1 MDKEHPHNEGPQIKV
16 EDLENFK
23 RSSFKR
29 SSGVIMSEVEIKPK
43 YNLTQPDDIVNFSKV
58 LNVFITQSKLS
69 TKIRGDEYVNVDG
82 WKFAGLNF
90 GLVPL
95 VTEPTAQH
103 ESGKSIM
110 ILYHE
115 IEKRFQNQKKKVV
128 EPFFAST
135 NEALYL
141 DYKDRYKDKIV
152 KSVITDYFNYRCGC
166 DIINTSN
173 NMKVGSGFGLCSNL
187 EMAKSS
193 FDEFAVYSMAQTRS
207 IGRGFKNVIGFIMK
221 ASGYS
226 ETPKEEMDGQSKT
239 VIIDEGTLI
248 DIEAALEGLTTIDE
262 VVKLWGETSA
272 NLMSQNRIKNMFS
285 KRKAQIK
292 SKK

>member
-1 MDKEHPHNEGPQIKV
+1 MDKIDKKQ
-16 EDLENFK
+16 L
-23 RSSFKR
+23 
-29 SSGVIMSEVEIKPK
+29 SEPIILGQMVTPPK
-43 YNLTQPDDIVNFSKV
+43 YNLTQPDDIVNFSQV
-58 LNVFITQSKLS
+58 LRDFITQSKLS

-90 GLVPL
+90 GLVPI
-95 VTEPTAQH
+95 VTEPIAQH
-103 ESGKSIM
+103 IQGQSIM
-110 ILYHE
+110 VLYHE

-135 NEALYL
+135 NEALYKE
-141 DYKDRYKDKIV
+141 YKERYTDKIV

-226 ETPKEEMDGQSKT
+226 ETPKEEMDGQAKT

-248 DIEAALEGLTTIDE
+248 DVQSALEGLTTVDQLA
-262 VVKLWGETSA
+262 KLWEELSA
-272 NLMSQNRIKNMFS
+272 DLQVQNKIKNMFS
-285 KRKAQIK
+285 KRKAEIK
-292 SKK
+292 SKKQ